1 MTMTFHPVMAD
12 ELAKRGAARDAK
24 ERGGR
29 ERICT
34 GCFVEGTDHILGG
47 LHSELACMRCGKK
60 PCAGVMVVADKNV

>member
-29 ERICT
+29 ERICA
-34 GCFVEGTDHILGG
+34 GCCKDNDHIIGG
-47 LHSELACMRCGKK
+47 IHSELPCMRCGKK
-60 PCAGVMVVADKNV
+60 PCAGVVVMADVNV